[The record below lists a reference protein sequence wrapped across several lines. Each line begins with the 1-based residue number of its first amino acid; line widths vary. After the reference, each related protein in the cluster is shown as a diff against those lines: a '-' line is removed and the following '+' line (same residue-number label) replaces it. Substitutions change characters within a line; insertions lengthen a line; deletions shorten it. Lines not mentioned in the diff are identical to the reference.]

1 MDIQPNQRIYDVVK
15 IIKQDGFKIPNI
27 QRGYEWD
34 TDRIIKLFDSVM
46 RGYPIGA
53 LMIWNPP
60 TDVLEEI
67 RARKF
72 IDNYD
77 RTADY
82 LTDTAH
88 PGSAGSYFLVL
99 DGQQRLQSLFLGF
112 FGSYDG
118 ERLYFKSDYVLNE
131 SAEDENYAFEFLTAD
146 EAKERPEMV
155 HISDIINITSKTKF
169 DFVKKLLEKLTANIE
184 NKDKKAAIHQDKQAV
199 IHQNIDVFIEKF
211 NLMQP
216 LLFEIV
222 EKDLA
227 YESVLEVFERVNS
240 GGMVLSRSDLLFCTL
255 KLKIQEMEK
264 KFTDTINS
272 INHGYRYNFDTDF
285 IIKASLVIF
294 DQKAIYAVK
303 KLKDEAFIAALRT
316 RYDQMSICLRQ
327 LLAWVE
333 DVAKIKCS
341 RFLRSKAALIPI
353 LDYMMQSGKHD
364 KPEGPNSNFMKEY
377 LYMSFFRRLF
387 SRGPDAVLDQM
398 HNIIS
403 EEVKKDRSH
412 FPIEKIREF
421 MVNRQ
426 KLPYIIEEH
435 YYNTDADLILNIVD
449 GGVLQIDPVD
459 PKVHSKD
466 LKLEVDHIFPR
477 TPLTRDFGITDKEVD
492 HLGNYRLVVL
502 PINRRKKAQVPTGSM
517 SFYGDNISN
526 VDSWYKNAVKSMEN
540 TSIENFRKD
549 FIGFRDSRYGEI
561 KKAIK
566 EFLPLGEN

>member
-60 TDVLEEI
+60 KDVLEEI

-72 IDNYD
+72 VDNYD
-77 RTADY
+77 PAADY
-82 LTDTAH
+82 LTDTVH
-88 PGSAGSYFLVL
+88 PGSTGAYFLVL

-112 FGSYDG
+112 FGSYNG
-118 ERLYFKSDYVLNE
+118 ERLYFKSDYVLTE
-131 SAEDENYAFEFLTAD
+131 SAENENYAFEFLTAD

-155 HISDIINITSKTKF
+155 HISDIININNKTKF

-184 NKDKKAAIHQDKQAV
+184 DKDTKIAIHEDKQAV
-199 IHQNIDVFIEKF
+199 IHQNIDLFIEKF
-211 NLMQP
+211 NIIQS

-222 EKDLA
+222 EKDLD

-255 KLKIQEMEK
+255 KLKMQEMEE

-294 DQKAIYAVK
+294 DQKAEYSVK
-303 KLKDEAFIAALRT
+303 KLKDEAFVAALRT
-316 RYDQMSICLRQ
+316 RYDQMSTCLRQ

-387 SRGPDAVLDQM
+387 SRGQDAVLDQM

-403 EEVKKDRSH
+403 EEVKKDKAH

-421 MVNRQ
+421 MVKRQ

-435 YYNTDADLILNIVD
+435 YYNTDAELILNIVD
-449 GGVLQIDPVD
+449 GGVFQIDPAD
-459 PKVHSKD
+459 PKAHSKD

-477 TPLTRDFGITDKEVD
+477 TPLTRDFGIADKDVD

-502 PINRRKKAQVPTGSM
+502 PINRRKNAKVPTESM
-517 SFYGDNISN
+517 SFYGDKIGGIESAYNDAI
-526 VDSWYKNAVKSMEN
+526 KSMESK
-540 TSIENFRKD
+540 SIDDFRKD
-549 FIGFRDSRYGEI
+549 FIKFRDGRYNEI
-561 KKAIK
+561 KRDIK
-566 EFLPLGEN
+566 EFLPI